1 MLRSRKAQSTLEYA
15 VLILVVV
22 MGLVAMQVYMKKAVQ
37 GRMKESTD
45 RLGRQFIP
53 DQGDY
58 EFAWKEA
65 STGTTETHEQREL
78 GTGMITTNITA
89 GETVSRDEHEE
100 WGTAVP
106 SGHALP

>member
-22 MGLVAMQVYMKKAVQ
+22 MGLIAMQVYMKKAVQ

-45 RLGRQFIP
+45 RLGRQFLP
-53 DQGDY
+53 EGDY

-65 STGTTETHEQREL
+65 SSGTTETHEQREQ

-100 WGTAVP
+100 WGTPP
-106 SGHALP
+106 SGHSIP